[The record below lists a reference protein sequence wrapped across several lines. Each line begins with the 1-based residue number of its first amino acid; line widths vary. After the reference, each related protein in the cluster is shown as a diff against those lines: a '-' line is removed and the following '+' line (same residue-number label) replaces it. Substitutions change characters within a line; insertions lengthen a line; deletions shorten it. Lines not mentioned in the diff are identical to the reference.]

1 MRIVRVSLF
10 VLMVAIFVF
19 AGLAPQK
26 IFAGRKATAFARPH
40 SSRAFTA
47 KNQAARN
54 RRLTD
59 SAQGNLHTMMLS
71 GTGAAAASAP
81 TVVSITVSPN
91 PELLTV
97 GGTIQFTAIG
107 VFSDNS
113 VQDLTSTATWS
124 SSNTTIATV
133 SAAGLATGVKVG
145 GAVTIQA
152 AQAGIVGSASLTV
165 TSAFTGPYQLGQLF
179 ASLGNGLVGV
189 FKSDGT
195 LLGTINTGQTLNAGL
210 AFDATGNLYVTT
222 FSTPTGIVKIDTN
235 GKLVGPFGSGYSGN
249 PESIVFSHAGDAI
262 VGEAQPSDP
271 TNPAPVPVLELDASG
286 NPIATFN
293 VARQDRGSDWV
304 ELLQDQKTLFYTSE
318 GTSVKSFDISTS
330 QQNADFAS
338 NLPGSSAYA
347 LRQLPD
353 GTLLVADSTAALRL
367 TSAGVIQTTYTPNP
381 AAQDL
386 FALNLDPDDTSFW
399 TADLSTGVIYRFDI
413 ASGNQLTTFT
423 APASI
428 VSGLAVFGEK
438 PPGQNNV
445 TVTENGSGSGTVS
458 SQPAGINCPTVCV
471 APFTDNSPVM
481 LTASPAQG
489 SSFGGF
495 SSNCTPSNP
504 QTNPP
509 SCTVSLATTD
519 VTVTVTFSSGTGGSL
534 LNVVTAGTGMGTVM
548 GAGIDCTTGSASGC
562 MTNVAAGTQMTLT
575 AMAATG
581 STFTSWS
588 AICPNMTS
596 TTCTFTMPATG
607 QMVTATFTLS
617 GPTLKSIKV
626 TPATATIGINATQQF
641 TATGTFS
648 DNSTK
653 DVTGQSTWTSSAPA
667 TATVGA
673 ATGLAT
679 GVAAGGPVTITATD
693 GTITGTAQLTVS
705 SGPTLKSIAVTPST
719 ANIGVNGMQPFT
731 ATGTFSDNST
741 KDVTTQSAW
750 TSSNTEVA
758 TVGAGTGIAKGVG
771 VGGPVTI
778 TATDAGISG
787 TAQLTVSNVPFTLT
801 INPPPGGVFGPVAPG
816 GTLPVGVILT
826 ALPGTTGTVTF
837 GCTTSSPTITCSP
850 QPSSVALSPNGP
862 LQVAIVVN
870 TFCKGPVTTGH
881 VVPPGGFGGGIG
893 LLLLSMMLGGTAWV
907 YRRNPRWA
915 VSFALFVLIAL
926 GGVACNSLP
935 RNPNGVT
942 LPGNYQLFI
951 TATFN
956 GQTVTAPAVN
966 FVVN

>member
-1 MRIVRVSLF
+1 MRIVRVS
-10 VLMVAIFVF
+10 IFIFLAAALAF

-26 IFAGRKATAFARPH
+26 IFAGRKVTAFARAH
-40 SSRAFTA
+40 SSRAFTP

-54 RRLTD
+54 RMVTD
-59 SAQGNLHTMMLS
+59 SAQGNPRTMILS

-81 TVVSITVSPN
+81 TLVSITVNPN

-113 VQDLTSTATWS
+113 VQDLTNTATWS
-124 SSNTTIATV
+124 SSNTTIASVNVT
-133 SAAGLATGVKVG
+133 GLVTGVKAG
-145 GAVTIQA
+145 GPVTIQA
-152 AQAGIVGSASLTV
+152 AQAGVVGSASLTV
-165 TSAFTGPYQLGQLF
+165 ASAFTGPYQLGQLF

-249 PESIVFSHAGDAI
+249 PESIVFSHAGNAI

-304 ELLQDQKTLFYTSE
+304 ELLQDQKTLLYTSE
-318 GTSVKSFDISTS
+318 GTSVKSFDISTN
-330 QQNADFAS
+330 QQNADFAA
-338 NLPGSSAYA
+338 NLAGLSAYA

-353 GTLLVADSTAALRL
+353 GTVLVADTSAAVRL
-367 TSAGVIQTTYTPNP
+367 TSTGTIQTTYTPNP
-381 AAQDL
+381 APQGL
-386 FALNLDPDDTSFW
+386 FGLNLDPDGTSFW
-399 TADLSTGVIYRFDI
+399 TADLITGVIYRFDI
-413 ASGNQLTTFT
+413 ASGNQLTSFT
-423 APASI
+423 APSSI
-428 VSGLAVFGEK
+428 VTGLAIFGEK
-438 PPGQNNV
+438 APGQNNV
-445 TVTENGSGSGTVS
+445 VVTESGKGTGTVA
-458 SQPAGINCPTVCV
+458 SQPAGINCPTVCI
-471 APFTDNSPVM
+471 APFNDNSAIV
-481 LTASPAQG
+481 LTASAAQG

-495 SSNCTPSNP
+495 SLNCTPSSP
-504 QTNPP
+504 QINPP
-509 SCTVSLATTD
+509 SCTVSLATSD
-519 VTVTVTFSSGTGGSL
+519 VTVTVTFNSGAGGSL
-534 LNVVTAGTGMGTVM
+534 LTVATAGTGTGMVM
-548 GAGIDCTTGSASGC
+548 GAGINCTTGSANGC
-562 MTNVAAGTQMTLT
+562 ATNVTAGTQVTLS
-575 AMAATG
+575 AVAAAG

-588 AICPNMTS
+588 DICPSTTS
-596 TTCTFTMPATG
+596 ATCTFTMPATA
-607 QMVTATFTLS
+607 QIVTATFTL
-617 GPTLKSIKV
+617 
-626 TPATATIGINATQQF
+626 
-641 TATGTFS
+641 
-648 DNSTK
+648 
-653 DVTGQSTWTSSAPA
+653 
-667 TATVGA
+667 
-673 ATGLAT
+673 
-679 GVAAGGPVTITATD
+679 
-693 GTITGTAQLTVS
+693 

-741 KDVTTQSAW
+741 KDVTTQSTW

-758 TVGAGTGIAKGVG
+758 TVGSGTGLATGVAA
-771 VGGPVTI
+771 GGPVTI
-778 TATDAGISG
+778 TATDTGISG

-801 INPPPGGVFGPVAPG
+801 INTPPGGVFGPVAPG

-826 ALPGTTGTVTF
+826 AIPGTTGTVTF

-881 VVPPGGFGGGIG
+881 LVPPGGFGGGIG
-893 LLLLSMMLGGTAWV
+893 LLLLSMMLMGTVWM

-915 VSFALFVLIAL
+915 MSFALFVLIAL

-942 LPGNYQLFI
+942 LPGNYQLFV

>member
-10 VLMVAIFVF
+10 LLIVAVFVF

-26 IFAGRKATAFARPH
+26 IFAGRKATAFAR
-40 SSRAFTA
+40 AFTP

-54 RRLTD
+54 RMVTD
-59 SAQGNLHTMMLS
+59 SAQGNPHTMMLS

-81 TVVSITVSPN
+81 ALVSITVSPN

-113 VQDLTSTATWS
+113 VQDLTTTATWS

-133 SAAGLATGVKVG
+133 SATGFATGVKAG
-145 GAVTIQA
+145 PVTIQA
-152 AQAGIVGSASLTV
+152 AQAGVVGSATV
-165 TSAFTGPYQLGQLF
+165 AVASVFTGPYQLGQLF

-249 PESIVFSHAGDAI
+249 PESIVFSHAGNAI

-304 ELLQDQKTLFYTSE
+304 ELLQDQKTLLYTSE
-318 GTSVKSFDISTS
+318 GTSVKSFDITTN
-330 QQNADFAS
+330 QQNADFAA
-338 NLPGSSAYA
+338 NLAGLAVYA

-353 GTLLVADSTAALRL
+353 GTVLVADTSAALRL
-367 TSAGVIQTTYTPNP
+367 TSAGTVQTAYTPNP
-381 AAQDL
+381 ASQGL
-386 FALNLDPDDTSFW
+386 FGLNLDPDGTSFW
-399 TADLSTGVIYRFDI
+399 TADLITGVIYRFDI
-413 ASGNQLTTFT
+413 ASGNQLTSFT
-423 APASI
+423 APSSI
-428 VSGLAVFGEK
+428 VTGLAIFGEK
-438 PPGQNNV
+438 GPGQNNIV
-445 TVTENGSGSGTVS
+445 VTESGKGIGTVV
-458 SQPAGINCPTVCV
+458 SQPAGINCPTVCI
-471 APFTDNSPVM
+471 APFNDNSVIV
-481 LTASPAQG
+481 LTASAAQG

-495 SSNCTPSNP
+495 SPNCIPSSP

-509 SCTVSLATTD
+509 SCTVSLATSD
-519 VTVTVTFSSGTGGSL
+519 VTVTVTFNSGTGGSL
-534 LNVVTAGTGMGTVM
+534 LTVATAGTGTGMVM
-548 GAGIDCTTGSASGC
+548 GAGINCMTGSANGC
-562 MTNVAAGTQMTLT
+562 ATNVTAGTQVTLS
-575 AMAATG
+575 AVAAAG

-588 AICPNMTS
+588 AICPSATS
-596 TTCTFTMPATG
+596 TTCTFTMPATA
-607 QMVTATFTLS
+607 QIVTATFTL
-617 GPTLKSIKV
+617 
-626 TPATATIGINATQQF
+626 
-641 TATGTFS
+641 
-648 DNSTK
+648 
-653 DVTGQSTWTSSAPA
+653 
-667 TATVGA
+667 
-673 ATGLAT
+673 
-679 GVAAGGPVTITATD
+679 
-693 GTITGTAQLTVS
+693 

-719 ANIGVNGMQPFT
+719 ANIAVNGMQPFT

-750 TSSNTEVA
+750 KSSNTEVA
-758 TVGAGTGIAKGVG
+758 TIGAGTGIATGVG

-826 ALPGTTGTVTF
+826 AIPGTTGTVTF

-870 TFCKGPVTTGH
+870 TFCKGPVNTGH
-881 VVPPGGFGGGIG
+881 VAPPGGLGGGIG
-893 LLLLSMMLGGTAWV
+893 LLLLSTMLVGTAWM

-956 GQTVTAPAVN
+956 GQTVSAPAVN

>member
-1 MRIVRVSLF
+1 MPTISIVDSNVFIQAGSLSSSSLTF
-10 VLMVAIFVF
+10 KPTSVDFGNQPVNTTSAAQPITVMNVGTAVVNITSVVAS
-19 AGLAPQK
+19 AGFGETDNCVGALPANGTCTIQATFTPTT
-26 IFAGRKATAFARPH
+26 ATAF
-40 SSRAFTA
+40 T
-47 KNQAARN
+47 
-54 RRLTD
+54 
-59 SAQGNLHTMMLS
+59 
-71 GTGAAAASAP
+71 
-81 TVVSITVSPN
+81 
-91 PELLTV
+91 
-97 GGTIQFTAIG
+97 GTIM
-107 VFSDNS
+107 
-113 VQDLTSTATWS
+113 
-124 SSNTTIATV
+124 
-133 SAAGLATGVKVG
+133 
-145 GAVTIQA
+145 VT
-152 AQAGIVGSASLTV
+152 
-165 TSAFTGPYQLGQLF
+165 
-179 ASLGNGLVGV
+179 
-189 FKSDGT
+189 D
-195 LLGTINTGQTLNAGL
+195 
-210 AFDATGNLYVTT
+210 DA
-222 FSTPTGIVKIDTN
+222 
-235 GKLVGPFGSGYSGN
+235 
-249 PESIVFSHAGDAI
+249 
-262 VGEAQPSDP
+262 
-271 TNPAPVPVLELDASG
+271 
-286 NPIATFN
+286 
-293 VARQDRGSDWV
+293 
-304 ELLQDQKTLFYTSE
+304 
-318 GTSVKSFDISTS
+318 
-330 QQNADFAS
+330 
-338 NLPGSSAYA
+338 
-347 LRQLPD
+347 
-353 GTLLVADSTAALRL
+353 ADSPQSVAL
-367 TSAGVIQTTYTPNP
+367 
-381 AAQDL
+381 
-386 FALNLDPDDTSFW
+386 
-399 TADLSTGVIYRFDI
+399 
-413 ASGNQLTTFT
+413 
-423 APASI
+423 
-428 VSGLAVFGEK
+428 
-438 PPGQNNV
+438 
-445 TVTENGSGSGTVS
+445 
-458 SQPAGINCPTVCV
+458 
-471 APFTDNSPVM
+471 
-481 LTASPAQG
+481 
-489 SSFGGF
+489 
-495 SSNCTPSNP
+495 
-504 QTNPP
+504 
-509 SCTVSLATTD
+509 
-519 VTVTVTFSSGTGGSL
+519 
-534 LNVVTAGTGMGTVM
+534 AGTG
-548 GAGIDCTTGSASGC
+548 
-562 MTNVAAGTQMTLT
+562 
-575 AMAATG
+575 
-581 STFTSWS
+581 TS
-588 AICPNMTS
+588 
-596 TTCTFTMPATG
+596 
-607 QMVTATFTLS
+607 S
-617 GPTLKSIKV
+617 GPTLVSIAV
-626 TPATATIGINATQQF
+626 TPATATIAVNATQQF

-653 DVTGQSTWTSSAPA
+653 DVTGQSNWTSSAPA

-758 TVGAGTGIAKGVG
+758 TIGAATGIAKGVG

-881 VVPPGGFGGGIG
+881 MAPPGGFGGGIG
-893 LLLLSMMLGGTAWV
+893 LLLLSMMLGGTAWM